1 MFHDLDGWSFLT
13 GFACAYLSM
22 IIAGV
27 TILMAVGK
35 TTTKAIRNDFPK
47 PDPILSG
54 SCCYNLSSLLKAHS
68 QARPFPSGIIT
79 ISTLS
84 RVANIRCFLVK
95 RPSHP
100 TDSTRNF

>member
-35 TTTKAIRNDFPK
+35 TTTKAIRNDFP
-47 PDPILSG
+47 
-54 SCCYNLSSLLKAHS
+54 
-68 QARPFPSGIIT
+68 
-79 ISTLS
+79 
-84 RVANIRCFLVK
+84 
-95 RPSHP
+95 
-100 TDSTRNF
+100 